1 MPESPEQKQTV
12 HVTPDALTGQGQ
24 TPITDR
30 SSFFLR
36 FLYEED
42 GIPPYWSRARD
53 TWLRAFVLR
62 PGNDLL
68 AGTVSTI
75 TAKVAS
81 TNWYIEGPE
90 RTANLYR
97 QLFLTKSNFYGGW
110 SRYIQAW
117 CWDYLT
123 QDQGG
128 WSERIRQ
135 HSGYALDAAAGYQV
149 ARRLNTKGGA
159 LGFANLD
166 NGRMLV
172 NGDPNYPGVY
182 TPTAG
187 QHQILLHRSQLIRIV
202 DNPSPQETLYQVG
215 YCAVSRAIT
224 TARILMDIA
233 TYERER
239 LSDLPPTGI
248 LTINN
253 MSRTQWEDIEKQYN
267 LRQSQ
272 QGNKVWRDLLVA
284 VGLSPELPV
293 SIEMVSFSQ
302 LPEHFDKKTAT
313 EIAVYSFALAFRI
326 DPREIWPVSSASL
339 GGTATE
345 ANIMHVKARAK
356 GAGLILTDI
365 ERAFND
371 GLSLPP
377 SLKFHFD
384 FQDTDEDRQAAEIAL
399 LKADFITRLTKP
411 DQASGQSLVS
421 VEEGR
426 EWLVREGLF
435 EDRDLITVQDETRAD
450 DMAEAKSRV
459 DMGAVSR
466 VYRDGRVVRLE
477 RKRRLWPVVR
487 ASVEGDDGKLH
498 PAGKPLPEWP
508 EGKIVPITAEDV
520 ARANRAWDREMPPE
534 FKGLLNAEPV

>member
-1 MPESPEQKQTV
+1 MPKETPDEKLTV
-12 HVTPDALTGQGQ
+12 HTTPDVLAGDIA
-24 TPITDR
+24 TPIPDR

-36 FLYEED
+36 FQYEED
-42 GIPPYWSRARD
+42 GVPAYWSRARD
-53 TWLRAFVLR
+53 IWLRAFVLS

-68 AGTVSTI
+68 VGTISTI

-97 QLFLTKSNFYGGW
+97 QIFLTRSNFFGGW
-110 SRYIQAW
+110 SRYIQSW
-117 CWDYLT
+117 VWDYLT

-135 HSGYALDAAAGYQV
+135 HSGYALDDRGRWYTGGNGSGYQL
-149 ARRLNTKGGA
+149 AQNLNERGGA

-166 NGRMLV
+166 NARMLV

-182 TPTAG
+182 TPVEG
-187 QHQILLHRSQLIRIV
+187 DDVLLHRSQLIRIV
-202 DNPSPQETLYQVG
+202 DNPSPIETLYQVG

-239 LSDLPPTGI
+239 LSDLPPSGI
-248 LTINN
+248 LLVNN
-253 MSRTQWEDIEKQYN
+253 MSRTQWEDVEKQYN

-272 QGNKVWRDLLVA
+272 QGNKVWRDIMVA
-284 VGLSPELPV
+284 VGLDPALPV
-293 SIEMVSFSQ
+293 SIELVSFSQ
-302 LPEHFDKKTAT
+302 LPEHFDKRTTT
-313 EIAVYSFALAFRI
+313 EISVYAFALAFRI
-326 DPREIWPVSSASL
+326 DPRDIWPVSSGQL
-339 GGTATE
+339 GTATE
-345 ANIMHVKARAK
+345 AELMHVKARAK

-377 SLKFHFD
+377 SLTFHFD
-384 FQDTDEDRQAAEIAL
+384 FQDTDEDKQAAEIAN
-399 LKADFITRLTKP
+399 LKADFITKLTKP
-411 DQASGQSLVS
+411 DQISGQSLVTM
-421 VEEGR
+421 EEGR

-435 EDRDLITVQDETRAD
+435 EERDLVTFQDETRAD
-450 DMAEAKSRV
+450 EMTAAKSRV
-459 DMGAVSR
+459 DMGPTCR

-477 RKRRLWPVVR
+477 KRPRVWRGHSFDGVLKTVAQNF
-487 ASVEGDDGKLH
+487 ASGAIDAGQLAEFVLSREVE
-498 PAGKPLPEWP
+498 
-508 EGKIVPITAEDV
+508 
-520 ARANRAWDREMPPE
+520 
-534 FKGLLNAEPV
+534 NAHHAV